1 MKNEN
6 EETKY
11 KKIDE
16 SILNNNIIDP
26 KKLEEN
32 HNTSDPISDEEKIL
46 VKKSQELSA
55 NLESENIALID
66 SLLNS
71 SGYTWYTFMV
81 IILILLILAV
91 EGLHMNVFSSLLIPL
106 TTYFNMNQTQIQ
118 LVSGILFIGVGL
130 GSIVSGTSAVNY
142 GRPMMI
148 NSFLLIICIFNVIMG
163 LTTNYIV
170 FAVCRFIIG
179 FGVGLIVPIA
189 LNILAEYLPMKN
201 RALVLT
207 GVWAGWS
214 IGSLILSCI
223 MLIIMPNLE
232 VSKLG
237 LTIGLSSG
245 LPFLTLILMFFFLK
259 DSPRNLILMNKDKEA
274 VEQIEVLVNRK
285 LRDEEVERIIKEVH
299 NVNSEVGSS
308 IFDMF
313 AKKFLYLTILLT
325 FIWFI
330 NSIITYGPYLVY
342 TLTMKALNNQSE
354 KSHRQIIIN
363 QIVVSLINIPTSLF
377 GGILSELPFLGRNKA
392 TSLTMFLAFISMI
405 FLIYAPSMFAML
417 FGIFQA
423 FIGVAFNT
431 NTTYSCEVYPT
442 KIRDHAVGYLFF
454 CTRIGGFISQILY
467 ILFNSMGV
475 WYPYYFTGGFI
486 ALDIILV
493 ILLPYETFGQ
503 PLDFDF
509 NSQKS
514 KNEEKS
520 VTIEAKSL

>member
-1 MKNEN
+1 
-6 EETKY
+6 
-11 KKIDE
+11 
-16 SILNNNIIDP
+16 
-26 KKLEEN
+26 
-32 HNTSDPISDEEKIL
+32 
-46 VKKSQELSA
+46 
-55 NLESENIALID
+55 
-66 SLLNS
+66 
-71 SGYTWYTFMV
+71 
-81 IILILLILAV
+81 
-91 EGLHMNVFSSLLIPL
+91 
-106 TTYFNMNQTQIQ
+106 
-118 LVSGILFIGVGL
+118 
-130 GSIVSGTSAVNY
+130 
-142 GRPMMI
+142 
-148 NSFLLIICIFNVIMG
+148 
-163 LTTNYIV
+163 
-170 FAVCRFIIG
+170 
-179 FGVGLIVPIA
+179 
-189 LNILAEYLPMKN
+189 
-201 RALVLT
+201 
-207 GVWAGWS
+207 
-214 IGSLILSCI
+214 
-223 MLIIMPNLE
+223 MPNLE

-237 LTIGLSSG
+237 LTIGLSSS
-245 LPFLTLILMFFFLK
+245 LSFLTLILMFFFLK

-285 LRDEEVERIIKEVH
+285 LRDEEIERLIKEVH

-308 IFDMF
+308 IFDIF
-313 AKKFLYLTILLT
+313 EKKFLYLTILLT

-330 NSIITYGPYLVY
+330 NSVVTYGPYLVY

-363 QIVVSLINIPTSLF
+363 QIIVSSINIPASLF

-392 TSLTMFLAFISMI
+392 TSLTMFLAFITMI
-405 FLIYAPSMFAML
+405 FLIYVPSRFAML

-454 CTRIGGFISQILY
+454 STRIGGFISQILY

-486 ALDIILV
+486 ALNIILV
-493 ILLPYETFGQ
+493 ILLPYETFGH